1 MKMTDFPA
9 GGYVADYLIFW
20 AVWIALVAG
29 TWFFFRRT
37 RGRTGLARLVAGNLL
52 VLLTL
57 VWTVVLAAETYLRYV
72 YDETDSYLLMLTN
85 ISWMRRHVHLNSD
98 GFRSEEFVKE
108 RRPGVA
114 RVSCVGDSFT
124 MGWGVRDAADCFPQ
138 RIGAALEAERPGRYE
153 VRNYGLPGFTTG
165 HEVRFIADLVQRGET
180 NHVILGYC
188 LNDPDDLLP
197 PGTGISRDHMW
208 KPWWAPPASFA
219 ADFLWFRL
227 LAARDPRMRSF
238 FSWEKEAY
246 ADPRI
251 FAAQAA
257 RFEAIASAC
266 RGAHVRLD
274 VVVFPFFTGWGD
286 GYEFDFA
293 HDRVAG
299 AWKDLGV
306 PVLDLRDAY
315 RGIAGGE
322 LMVNRFD
329 GHPNARAH
337 AIAAAAVLDRV
348 FGVSAKSA
356 DAAAPSAR

>member
-1 MKMTDFPA
+1 MQMTDFPA

-20 AVWIALVAG
+20 AVWIAIVAG

-37 RGRTGLARLVAGNLL
+37 RGRTGLKRLVAGNLL
-52 VLLTL
+52 VLLSL
-57 VWTVVLAAETYLRYV
+57 LFTVVLAAETYLRYV

-98 GFRSEEFVKE
+98 GFRSAEFVKQP
-108 RRPGVA
+108 RPGVA
-114 RVSCVGDSFT
+114 RIACVGDSFT

-138 RIGAALEAERPGRYE
+138 RIGAALEAEKPGRYE

-165 HEVRFIADLVQRGET
+165 HEVRFIADLAQRGET

-208 KPWWAPPASFA
+208 KPWWAPPSSFA

-227 LAARDPRMRSF
+227 LAARDPRVHSF

-266 RGAHVRLD
+266 RGARVRLD
-274 VVVFPFFTGWGD
+274 VVVFPFFTGWDD
-286 GYEFDFA
+286 GYDFDFA
-293 HDRVAG
+293 HDRVAA
-299 AWKDLGV
+299 AWKELGV

-315 RGIAGGE
+315 RGIAGSD
-322 LMVNRFD
+322 LVVNRFD

-337 AIAAAAVLDRV
+337 AIAASAVLDRV
-348 FGVSAKSA
+348 FGVRAKSA
-356 DAAAPSAR
+356 APSTR